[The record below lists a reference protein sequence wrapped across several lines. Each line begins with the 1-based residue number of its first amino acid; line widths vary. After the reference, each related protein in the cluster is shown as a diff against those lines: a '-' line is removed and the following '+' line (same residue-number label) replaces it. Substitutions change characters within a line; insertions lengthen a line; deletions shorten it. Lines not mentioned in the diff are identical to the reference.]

1 MASGHLSAA
10 RDPAVAYRP
19 FDAGANGYVP
29 GEGGAILLTEEL
41 AGATRRRPP
50 RVYGEVVGYAAT
62 QDAHHPTERAP
73 DGRRYARA
81 IQLALQDA
89 GVRPAEVDVVF
100 ADGAGIPD
108 WDRLEVQ
115 AIRQALGRHADDVP
129 VTAPKSGV
137 GRLYAGGAALDV
149 AAALLSMR
157 DGVIPP
163 TVNLDDPAEGCDL
176 AFVTGEAREAHV
188 RTALV
193 LARGHGGFNGALV
206 LRRDVA

>member
-1 MASGHLSAA
+1 MPGLGTASRCRPSA
-10 RDPAVAYRP
+10 RRWVGTPTTSRSPPPSPA
-19 FDAGANGYVP
+19 
-29 GEGGAILLTEEL
+29 
-41 AGATRRRPP
+41 
-50 RVYGEVVGYAAT
+50 
-62 QDAHHPTERAP
+62 
-73 DGRRYARA
+73 
-81 IQLALQDA
+81 
-89 GVRPAEVDVVF
+89 
-100 ADGAGIPD
+100 
-108 WDRLEVQ
+108 
-115 AIRQALGRHADDVP
+115 
-129 VTAPKSGV
+129 S